1 MNAFAGMNG
10 GTADALGLSLSDT
23 DFALVFA
30 TDKLDAKRK
39 WTSLKAESGS
49 VGFVGIVGL
58 TVSADTLSVEI
69 NRAYTDAEGNKTV
82 IDYKAQSL
90 EVKTGPESTL
100 TMDMDGSEG
109 ELIRATGNLHLN
121 LFNFFSV
128 DGSFGF
134 EKKTATLKGTD
145 TKDTAAT
152 EDDVTKDVTVDL
164 LTVGAANV
172 GAFAG

>member
-1 MNAFAGMNG
+1 
-10 GTADALGLSLSDT
+10 
-23 DFALVFA
+23 VFA